1 MEHDESTRR
10 SAFADG
16 FRAFAPLI
24 IAVVPFG
31 LVFGL
36 VAAGSEVG
44 PWLGG
49 ATSTIIFAGAAQL
62 ATLQLMD
69 TGAVGAVVIATA
81 LTINARHLMYS
92 AALAPAFREF
102 PRAARFL
109 LPYLLTDQAFA
120 ISVVRFGQIDD
131 PVYRR
136 WYFAGAGLGLWVT
149 WQIFTIVGIVVGAQ
163 VPESWSLDFAV
174 PLMFVILLVPTIKG
188 RPELIAAVVG
198 GGVAVAAASAPYGLG
213 LMIGAIS
220 GIVAGV
226 ATQRVTA

>member
-1 MEHDESTRR
+1 MEHDEPVRR

-16 FRAFAPLI
+16 VRAFAPLI
-24 IAVVPFG
+24 IAVIPFG

-49 ATSTIIFAGAAQL
+49 ATSMIIFAGAAQL

-69 TGAVGAVVIATA
+69 AGAVGAVVIATA

-102 PRAARFL
+102 PTAARFV

-120 ISVVRFGQIDD
+120 ISAVRFGQIDD

-136 WYFAGAGLGLWVT
+136 WYFTGAGLGLWVT
-149 WQIFTIVGIVVGAQ
+149 WQVFTIVGIVVGAQ
-163 VPESWSLDFAV
+163 VPESWSLDFAI

-198 GGVAVAAASAPYGLG
+198 GGVAVAAAGAPYGLG

-220 GIVAGV
+220 GVIAGV
-226 ATQRVTA
+226 ATQRLTA